1 MKEIENLDR
10 IRLIKFLIEEK
21 NMNYESIK
29 AVISDIKKN
38 NIDSE
43 NYVKYVKQLD
53 IESFRKS

>member
-29 AVISDIKKN
+29 AVISDIKK
-38 NIDSE
+38 E
-43 NYVKYVKQLD
+43 
-53 IESFRKS
+53 

>member
-43 NYVKYVKQLD
+43 NYVKYVKKLD